1 MVNDSLTHLLTT
13 SNQEMLA
20 HLKRASLRWEI
31 FNQPKRF
38 LLQGACKDGWQCKP
52 RVDCP
57 RFLQEKAKLETLP
70 FFSPQWGSLAKD
82 LLGRKCSEEADG
94 VCCRT
99 EFEIVGGTVVE
110 QVEDFPFVARIVFKT
125 SFSTR
130 GFCGASLIH
139 RKLLLTAKHCVG
151 PFFWEWCLDESD
163 CYAYFR
169 DLVPG
174 RTNFEKGEFT
184 IPLVDMFEREGTS
197 DLAIVKLG
205 FAVSRIKGHIIQKKH
220 SGKREIRL
228 ALGIK

>member
-1 MVNDSLTHLLTT
+1 M
-13 SNQEMLA
+13 
-20 HLKRASLRWEI
+20 
-31 FNQPKRF
+31 
-38 LLQGACKDGWQCKP
+38 
-52 RVDCP
+52 
-57 RFLQEKAKLETLP
+57 QEKTKLETLP

-82 LLGRKCSEEADG
+82 LLGRECSEETDG

-139 RKLLLTAKHCVG
+139 PRLLLTAKHCVG
-151 PFFWEWCLDESD
+151 PFFWEWCLDETD

-184 IPLVDMFEREGTS
+184 IPLVDMFEKEGTS
-197 DLAIVKLG
+197 DLAIVKLA
-205 FAVSRIKGHIIQKKH
+205 FAVSRIKERKKH
-220 SGKREIRL
+220 NMQKTQNTKNTICKKTKYKKHNTKTQYQG
-228 ALGIK
+228 

>member
-1 MVNDSLTHLLTT
+1 M
-13 SNQEMLA
+13 
-20 HLKRASLRWEI
+20 
-31 FNQPKRF
+31 
-38 LLQGACKDGWQCKP
+38 
-52 RVDCP
+52 
-57 RFLQEKAKLETLP
+57 QEKAKLETLP

-139 RKLLLTAKHCVG
+139 PRLLLTAKHCVG

-184 IPLVDMFEREGTS
+184 IPLVDMFEKEGTS

-205 FAVSRIKGHIIQKKH
+205 FAVSRIKELLCNTLYKKNTIRKKKH
-220 SGKREIRL
+220 NMQKTQNTKNTICKKTKYKKHNTKTQYQG
-228 ALGIK
+228 

>member
-1 MVNDSLTHLLTT
+1 M
-13 SNQEMLA
+13 
-20 HLKRASLRWEI
+20 
-31 FNQPKRF
+31 
-38 LLQGACKDGWQCKP
+38 
-52 RVDCP
+52 
-57 RFLQEKAKLETLP
+57 QEKAKLETLP

-139 RKLLLTAKHCVG
+139 PRLLLTAKHCVG

-184 IPLVDMFEREGTS
+184 IPLVDMFEKEGTS
-197 DLAIVKLG
+197 DLAIVKLA
-205 FAVSRIKGHIIQKKH
+205 FAVSRIKELLCNTLYKKKH
-220 SGKREIRL
+220 NTQKTQYTKNTILKTQYPG
-228 ALGIK
+228 

>member
-1 MVNDSLTHLLTT
+1 M
-13 SNQEMLA
+13 
-20 HLKRASLRWEI
+20 
-31 FNQPKRF
+31 
-38 LLQGACKDGWQCKP
+38 
-52 RVDCP
+52 
-57 RFLQEKAKLETLP
+57 QEKAKLETLP

-99 EFEIVGGTVVE
+99 KFEIVGGTVVE

-139 RKLLLTAKHCVG
+139 PRLLLTAKHCVG

-197 DLAIVKLG
+197 DLAIVKLA
-205 FAVSRIKGHIIQKKH
+205 FAVSRIKELLCNTKRKKH
-220 SGKREIRL
+220 NMQKTQYGKNTIYKKHNTKKTQYP
-228 ALGIK
+228 G

>member
-1 MVNDSLTHLLTT
+1 M
-13 SNQEMLA
+13 
-20 HLKRASLRWEI
+20 
-31 FNQPKRF
+31 
-38 LLQGACKDGWQCKP
+38 
-52 RVDCP
+52 
-57 RFLQEKAKLETLP
+57 QEKAKLETLP
-70 FFSPQWGSLAKD
+70 FFSPAWGSLAKD

-110 QVEDFPFVARIVFKT
+110 KVEDFPFVARIVFKT

-139 RKLLLTAKHCVG
+139 PRLLLTAKHCVS

-184 IPLVDMFEREGTS
+184 IPLVDMFEKEGTS
-197 DLAIVKLG
+197 DLAIVKLA
-205 FAVSRIKGHIIQKKH
+205 FAVSRIKELLCNTLCKKH
-220 SGKREIRL
+220 KTQKNTLYKKHKTQKNTICKKTQK
-228 ALGIK
+228 A